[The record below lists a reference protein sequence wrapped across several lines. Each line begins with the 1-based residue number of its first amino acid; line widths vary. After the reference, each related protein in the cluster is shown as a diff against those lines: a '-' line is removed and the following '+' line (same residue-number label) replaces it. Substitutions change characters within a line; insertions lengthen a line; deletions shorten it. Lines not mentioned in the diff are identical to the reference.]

1 MTPVSQ
7 APALPELATPDLVTP
22 AAPGLAHAPGH
33 LHAPSP
39 GATATLIHDL
49 RELFKVKVVGMVLV
63 TGWGGFYLASM
74 QSGISSVQPGLLDAL
89 FGIGLVSAGAGALNE
104 ALERKT
110 DARMIRTAQRPLAC
124 GRFSLA
130 EGILAGLSAIILGA
144 VWLLLRTNLLTVS
157 LALLTAFCYV
167 AIYTPLKRFT
177 TLATFIGAFPGA
189 MGPLL
194 GWTAARPHIEW
205 PAVALFA
212 ILFVWQFPHFMAIS
226 WLYRDDYARAGI
238 RMLPVV
244 QPDVHRRRG
253 AVLRRGHDS
262 RQPRSLVS
270 RRRQP
275 GLRGTGCPARPALPG
290 LYHPFRRNSA
300 RQRRDRKPHAGP
312 RSAQS
317 QRPLPAL
324 ALHHAHALRHKA
336 ALRNPN
342 TMTTTVAPSSSTR
355 PAIAAILVISAAATL
370 FLFWLI
376 YVHPAAALSTQYAF
390 LPALNAI
397 LNGLSATAL
406 LIGYTFIRSHRV
418 QAHRAAMITAFIFST
433 LFLVSY
439 IVHHALHGD
448 VRYPHDAPLRMVY
461 LPLLASHIV
470 LAIVALPLVLVT
482 FFFSLTGRIR
492 QHRKVARWT
501 FPLWLYVSVTGVI
514 TYVMLRLAQG

>member
-244 QPDVHRRRG
+244 QPDGWSTVAEALFFAVVMIPVSLVPWYLG
-253 AVLRRGHDS
+253 VANPVYAVLAVLLGLLYLAYTIRFAGILHAKDETES
-262 RQPRSLVS
+262 RMLARDLLKVS
-270 RRRQP
+270 V
-275 GLRGTGCPARPALPG
+275 L
-290 LYHPFRRNSA
+290 
-300 RQRRDRKPHAGP
+300 
-312 RSAQS
+312 
-317 QRPLPAL
+317 
-324 ALHHAHALRHKA
+324 
-336 ALRNPN
+336 
-342 TMTTTVAPSSSTR
+342 
-355 PAIAAILVISAAATL
+355 
-370 FLFWLI
+370 
-376 YVHPAAALSTQYAF
+376 
-390 LPALNAI
+390 
-397 LNGLSATAL
+397 
-406 LIGYTFIRSHRV
+406 
-418 QAHRAAMITAFIFST
+418 
-433 LFLVSY
+433 
-439 IVHHALHGD
+439 
-448 VRYPHDAPLRMVY
+448 Y
-461 LPLLASHIV
+461 LPLLFTTLMLCA
-470 LAIVALPLVLVT
+470 T
-482 FFFSLTGRIR
+482 K
-492 QHRKVARWT
+492 QH
-501 FPLWLYVSVTGVI
+501 
-514 TYVMLRLAQG
+514 